1 MIKIVNSRNYTVVA
15 FYILAVIFFYPIIAH
30 ILMYKLGYLIDKLP
44 HGQGWLFIQIFL
56 SSPVLI
62 FLGVK
67 LYWKYG
73 DHIINKILGIFLILV
88 GMYWLNELVSD
99 VVAESG

>member
-1 MIKIVNSRNYTVVA
+1 MINNRNYTVFA

-30 ILMYKLGYLIDKLP
+30 ILMYRLGYFTDKLP

-73 DHIINKILGIFLILV
+73 DQIINKFLGIFLILV
-88 GMYWLNELVSD
+88 GLYWVCALVSD
-99 VVAESG
+99 VAAESG